1 MNYSPFPILEFDP
14 DRRAKLCPEQPDA
27 PLLPEKCVITF
38 FREALEE
45 LVREQNLSPIAHLH
59 SEIVDLPI
67 YRLERRG
74 EPVCVALP
82 FATSP
87 GAVCTLEELHALGAE
102 KFVVCGGAGC
112 LTPGLE
118 LGRIILPV
126 SAVRDEGASYHYLEP
141 GREAACPAEG
151 LAAARRGLAALGVPV
166 LEGKTWTTDALY
178 RETEG
183 KIARRAAEGCLTVE
197 MECAGFFAAAQFHGL
212 PLAQLLY
219 AGDDLSADTWDSRG
233 WDRQHTVRRNLLETA
248 LDLVTYF

>member
-1 MNYSPFPILEFDP
+1 MNHSPFPILEFDP

-74 EPVCVALP
+74 EPVCIALP

-87 GAVCTLEELHALGAE
+87 GAVCTLEDLHALGAE

-151 LAAARRGLAALGVPV
+151 LAAARRGLAALGGSGAGGQDLDHRRPVP
-166 LEGKTWTTDALY
+166 G
-178 RETEG
+178 TEG

-248 LDLVTYF
+248 LELVTYF

>member
-1 MNYSPFPILEFDP
+1 MKHSSFPILEFDP
-14 DRRAKLCPEQPDA
+14 DCRAKLCPEQPDA

-74 EPVCVALP
+74 KPVCVALP

-112 LTPGLE
+112 LVPDLK
-118 LGRIILPV
+118 LGRVILPA
-126 SAVRDEGASYHYLEP
+126 SAVRDQGASYHYLEP
-141 GREAACPAEG
+141 SREVKCSPAA
-151 LAAARRGLAALGVPV
+151 LAAAKRGLAELAVPY
-166 LEGKTWTTDALY
+166 LECKTWTTDALY
-178 RETEG
+178 REAED
-183 KIARRAAEGCLTVE
+183 KIARRVQEGCLTVE
-197 MECAGFFAAAQFHGL
+197 MECAGFFAVSQFYSL
-212 PLAQLLY
+212 PLVQLLY
-219 AGDDLSADTWDSRG
+219 AGDDLSAETWDSRD
-233 WDRQHTVRRNLLETA
+233 WDKQRSARRNILETA
-248 LDLVTYF
+248 IELTTFL

>member
-1 MNYSPFPILEFDP
+1 MNHSPFPILEFDP
-14 DRRAKLCPEQPDA
+14 DHRAKLCPEQPDA

-45 LVREQNLSPIAHLH
+45 LVREQNLPPIAHLH

-87 GAVCTLEELHALGAE
+87 GAVCILEELHALGAE
-102 KFVVCGGAGC
+102 KFVVCG
-112 LTPGLE
+112 
-118 LGRIILPV
+118 
-126 SAVRDEGASYHYLEP
+126 
-141 GREAACPAEG
+141 
-151 LAAARRGLAALGVPV
+151 
-166 LEGKTWTTDALY
+166 
-178 RETEG
+178 
-183 KIARRAAEGCLTVE
+183 
-197 MECAGFFAAAQFHGL
+197 
-212 PLAQLLY
+212 
-219 AGDDLSADTWDSRG
+219 G

>member
-1 MNYSPFPILEFDP
+1 MNHSLFPILEFDP

-67 YRLERRG
+67 YRLEQRG

-112 LTPGLE
+112 LTP
-118 LGRIILPV
+118 RP
-126 SAVRDEGASYHYLEP
+126 
-141 GREAACPAEG
+141 
-151 LAAARRGLAALGVPV
+151 
-166 LEGKTWTTDALY
+166 
-178 RETEG
+178 
-183 KIARRAAEGCLTVE
+183 
-197 MECAGFFAAAQFHGL
+197 
-212 PLAQLLY
+212 
-219 AGDDLSADTWDSRG
+219 
-233 WDRQHTVRRNLLETA
+233 
-248 LDLVTYF
+248 